1 MSFIAFPVNEV
12 EKPPKSQNTK
22 MLFLVNF
29 KWKKQVAKTIQVNP
43 RIRQGRAPR
52 EQKVIHTGV
61 VDKMWVDL
69 QRFKSN

>member
-12 EKPPKSQNTK
+12 EKPPKSQNKK

-29 KWKKQVAKTIQVNP
+29 KWKNKWQKLFTIQVNP

-69 QRFKSN
+69 QRF